1 MLEMLIKGFLLG
13 VATGPACMVTCF
25 PVLLPVII
33 GGGDTGSPFSPS
45 PRTVYSWRTMGQ
57 FLSGR
62 AAAYSILGMLI
73 GFLGSRMGGFGFTL
87 AVFASFCMSLVMI
100 AYGLGAPI
108 KHFRPCHH
116 YVRWAGKPQLP
127 FVLGILTGFNVCP
140 PFLLAMTICFAE
152 GQSFVS
158 GAVFFLAFFA
168 ASSLYMLPAGVGRV
182 LSYFGPKATQTARVA
197 AIFVGLFF
205 FVNAGLHL
213 WQLFTGPDGAHGPF

>member
-1 MLEMLIKGFLLG
+1 MLEMLTKGFLLG

-33 GGGDTGSPFSPS
+33 GGADIKNPFSPP
-45 PRTVYSWRTMGQ
+45 PRAVYSWRTMGQ

-62 AAAYSILGMLI
+62 ATAYIILGLLI
-73 GFLGSRMGGFGFTL
+73 GFLGSQMGGFGFTI
-87 AVFASFCMSLVMI
+87 AVIASFCMSLVMI

-152 GQSFVS
+152 GQNHIS
-158 GAVFFLAFFA
+158 GMVFFLAFFV
-168 ASSLYMLPAGVGRV
+168 ASSLYMLPAGVSRV
-182 LSYFGPKATQTARVA
+182 LSYLGSKATQTARVA

-205 FVNAGLHL
+205 FVNASFHL
-213 WQLFTGPDGAHGPF
+213 WQMFTGSTGAHGLL